1 MPSLPQEILIAKA
14 SQWQSRFRGNT
25 ADFNEEVTNKGVCL
39 GLSVWRLYCTLTG
52 KYKEYENLLKLIYEA
67 DPLADNISPE
77 VHQAFETFIQ
87 NTIWLHRTLGIE
99 AGSTQSHMQGALE
112 TLFKR
117 KGEAFPLTYHHQ
129 LAGVLSEE
137 ELKAL
142 VSTYLTINPNLQQGV
157 GFTLGCHEHAISITR
172 VGNQIEVVDPAY
184 GKVWS
189 IEIPQKETVEDK
201 AAALKAVVNQMFVE
215 LLGSALHFDEAQFQG
230 TYHGVRMHVYS
241 RLHNPTPAVLP
252 TVYPP
257 ANELLTPIYEKR
269 KDSLAQQ
276 GAHSK
281 DSALDFAI
289 QNGDSKLVLYLE
301 QALGHEKLEACKKHA
316 LATAVSYGQFE
327 FVKRYYKKEHVDQN
341 VMVEAYSNGDPQ
353 IINFLLEKGH
363 RFEKNA
369 FEYALAESARKD
381 QGYTFN
387 LLMEYY
393 NKFHTEQ
400 AALIN
405 PAQLATAGKE
415 RMPLLNIA
423 AKHSSIEVMRMLLK
437 ANVDLSLTD
446 ASGRNCLHYLSPQQT
461 KLFVDIAT
469 RKPELLLTKDKKGQ
483 SPIFRL
489 YKEGKEA
496 SEQICALLIKKGDWY
511 EAYILALIHNNQN
524 LIKQCRENIPFSTM
538 LKQGGDS
545 RIGTNRFVELC
556 ERTQFEAGRTAPFF
570 QALAGMNYREQTQ
583 DTLHDIYLLALKHA
597 HKETISS
604 VLQVPT
610 FDQNALFKKGPI
622 VALHPWPQLTQRPE
636 LFDLIASKVDISK
649 LSQDSLIEYYLLA
662 LQHKKIDL
670 CKEVSSRI
678 VDKST
683 LLLKSPRSGTDPYDF
698 FEKDENLFNQIIKPI
713 PIDGLKSEALNQ
725 IYKLGLLH
733 NNQAIYSKCIK
744 KLQEDP
750 QFVARTDDL
759 DWCYQKKNRILFKE
773 LFAIKA
779 VSEEWCKR
787 TFLTSMNENNYEVA
801 AAILT
806 RFPQLVNT
814 EIDNINGNPQLP
826 LWVAI
831 HKQDAARCQFLLAH
845 DADPYKKRLSVTLM
859 AEGQRREPLKKLFDS
874 HEASIKETQKQFLDV
889 FEQLK
894 EHKQWNLKQK
904 YGFFGDYVNAI
915 SLPLGNNKVLHLPR
929 ELKETLELI
938 QKACQETSLP
948 LLKGHANKLTLGI
961 NALPD
966 KIMPVAL
973 KQKLIEAMLPFKVVA
988 PAHREAIQPMR
999 AGPA

>member
-67 DPLADNISPE
+67 DPLADNIRPE

-189 IEIPQKETVEDK
+189 IEIPQKESVEDK

-215 LLGSALHFDEAQFQG
+215 VLGSALHFDEAQFQG

-241 RLHNPTPAVLP
+241 RLHNPAPGVLP

-301 QALGHEKLEACKKHA
+301 QALGHEKLEACKKHV

-538 LKQGGDS
+538 LKQEGDS

-570 QALAGMNYREQTQ
+570 QALAGMNYKEQTQ

-604 VLQVPT
+604 VLQVQT

-670 CKEVSSRI
+670 CKEISSRI

-683 LLLKSPRSGTDPYDF
+683 LLLKSPRSGTDPYNF

-750 QFVARTDDL
+750 HFVARTDDL
-759 DWCYQKKNRILFKE
+759 DWCYQKQNHILFKE

-806 RFPQLVNT
+806 RFPQFVNT

-831 HKQDAARCQFLLAH
+831 HKQDAGRCQFLLAH

-961 NALPD
+961 SALPD

-973 KQKLIEAMLPFKVVA
+973 KQKLIEAILPSKVVA

>member
-1 MPSLPQEILIAKA
+1 MPSLPQEVLIAKA

-25 ADFNEEVTNKGVCL
+25 ADFNDEVTNKGVCL

-67 DPLADNISPE
+67 DPLAGNISPE

-87 NTIWLHRTLGIE
+87 NTLWLHRTLGIE
-99 AGSTQSHMQGALE
+99 AGTTQSHMQGALE
-112 TLFKR
+112 ALFKR

-137 ELKAL
+137 ELKAIL
-142 VSTYLTINPNLQQGV
+142 STYLTINPNLQQGV
-157 GFTLGCHEHAISITR
+157 GFTLGCHEHALSITR
-172 VGNQIEVVDPAY
+172 VGNQIEVVDPSY
-184 GKVWS
+184 GTVWS
-189 IEIPQKETVEDK
+189 IEVPQKGTAEAD
-201 AAALKAVVNQMFVE
+201 AAALKVIVNQMFE
-215 LLGSALHFDEAQFQG
+215 EALSSALHFDEAEFQG
-230 TYHGVRMHVYS
+230 TYHGIRMHVYS

-252 TVYPP
+252 TIYPP
-257 ANELLTPIYEKR
+257 ATELLTPLYEKR

-276 GAHSK
+276 GANSK
-281 DSALDFAI
+281 DNALDFAI
-289 QNGDSKLVLYLE
+289 QNGDSKLVLYIE
-301 QALGHEKLEACKKHA
+301 QSLGKEKLETCIKHA
-316 LATAVSYGQFE
+316 LKTAVSYGQFE

-341 VMVEAYSNGDPQ
+341 VMVEAYSSGDPQ

-369 FEYALAESARKD
+369 FEHALAESARKD
-381 QGYTFN
+381 QGYTFT

-393 NKFHTEQ
+393 HKFHTEQ
-400 AALIN
+400 PTLIN
-405 PAQLATAGKE
+405 PAQLVTAGKE

-423 AKHSSIEVMRMLLK
+423 AKHTSVEVMRMLLK

-483 SPIFRL
+483 SPLFRL
-489 YKEGKEA
+489 YKEGRE
-496 SEQICALLIKKGDWY
+496 SCEQICTLLIKKGEWY
-511 EAYILALIHNNQN
+511 ESYILALIHNNQN
-524 LIKQCRENIPFSTM
+524 IIKQCRENIPFSTM
-538 LKQGGDS
+538 LKREGDS
-545 RIGTNRFVELC
+545 RAGINRFVELC
-556 ERTQFEAGRTAPFF
+556 ERTQFEDGRAAPFI

-597 HKETISS
+597 HKETITS

-610 FDQNALFKKGPI
+610 FDQNALFKKGPV
-622 VALHPWPQLTQRPE
+622 VALHPWPQLTQKPE
-636 LFDLIASKVDISK
+636 LFDLIASKIAISK

-670 CKEVSSRI
+670 CKEISNRI
-678 VDKST
+678 VDKSA
-683 LLLKSPRSGTDPYDF
+683 LLLISPRSGTDPYDF
-698 FEKDENLFNQIIKPI
+698 FEKDESLFNQIIKPI
-713 PIDGLKSEALNQ
+713 AVEGLKAEALNQ
-725 IYKLGLLH
+725 LYKLGLLH
-733 NNQAIYSKCIK
+733 NNQDIYSKCIK
-744 KLQEDP
+744 KLREDP
-750 QFVARTDDL
+750 RFVTRTDDL
-759 DWCYQKKNRILFKE
+759 DWCYQKQNHVLFKE

-779 VSEEWCKR
+779 VHEEWCKK
-787 TFLTSMNENNYEVA
+787 TFIKSMDENNYEIA
-801 AAILT
+801 AGILT
-806 RFPQLVNT
+806 KFPQFVNT
-814 EIDNINGNPQLP
+814 ETDNINGSPQLP

-831 HKQDAARCQFLLAH
+831 HKKDAVRCQFLLEH
-845 DADPYKKRLSVTLM
+845 NADPYKKRLSVTLM

-874 HEASIKETQKQFLDV
+874 YDAGIKATQKQFLDV

-894 EHKQWNLKQK
+894 EHKHWNLKQK

-915 SLPLGNNKVLHLPR
+915 SLPLGNNKILHLPR

-948 LLKGHANKLTLGI
+948 LLKGHVNKLTLGI

-973 KQKLIEAMLPFKVVA
+973 KQKLIEAVLPSKGVA
-988 PAHREAIQPMR
+988 PAHREAIQQMR
-999 AGPA
+999 VGPA